1 MLDFFNKLGL
11 ILAYVRTTFND
22 IGEMRILMATLNEQ
36 LNEIAAKLDEASNE
50 IVAKIAELEASVGT
64 ISVEHQAKLDSIKAS
79 AQALADIVPDE
90 EPEDD
95 EEGELID
102 PVPGE

>member
-11 ILAYVRTTFND
+11 ILAYVRTTFHD

-36 LNEIAAKLDEASNE
+36 LDAIAAKLDEASTE
-50 IVAKIAELEASVGT
+50 IVTKIAELQASIGT
-64 ISVEHQAKLDSIKAS
+64 ISAEDQAKLDAIKATATS
-79 AQALADIVPDE
+79 LANIVPDA

-95 EEGELID
+95 EEVV
-102 PVPGE
+102 VPEA